1 MMLQGPGFPSNSLIS
16 VKYLSWGLRIL
27 ASLILLQSL
36 IYKFGAHPDSVLLFT
51 ELGVEPLGR
60 VCLGILELVVA
71 ILILYPK
78 TTLLGGILGFFIMVG
93 ALFTHIFLVGI
104 QFNNDGGKLFG
115 LALVCFL
122 CCVGQVFI
130 LKNQLIS
137 YVKNRYVI

>member
-36 IYKFGAHPDSVLLFT
+36 IYKFGGHPDSILLFT
-51 ELGVEPLGR
+51 KLGVEPLGR
-60 VCLGILELVVA
+60 LGLGIIELVVA

-78 TTLLGGILGFFIMVG
+78 TTLLGGILGVFIMAG
-93 ALFTHIFLVGI
+93 ALFTHFFLIGI
-104 QFNNDGGKLFG
+104 IFNNDGGKLFG
-115 LALVCFL
+115 LAVICFL
-122 CCVGQVFI
+122 SCIGQVII

-137 YVKNRYVI
+137 YIKNRYVI